1 MDVKA
6 YQRRLLDQEQLLLT
20 RINRALENAR
30 ERDENSVGDGG
41 DASRVDE
48 RRDEQLTEADADS
61 TQLLQ
66 VRAALARVEAGT
78 FGTCQVDG
86 EPIDAKRLDAV
97 PWTPFCLTHAEQTE
111 DPSVGRVTL

>member
-1 MDVKA
+1 MDVKG
-6 YQRRLLDQEQLLLT
+6 YQRRLLDLEQQLVM

-30 ERDENSVGDGG
+30 ERDESNVGDGG
-41 DASRVDE
+41 DSSRIDE

-78 FGTCQVDG
+78 FGLCQVDG

-97 PWTPFCLTHAEQTE
+97 PWTPLCLSHAEQAE